1 MEGAIMSLTEG
12 AVRGLLRKLAGVL
25 VQESWPVQRVHGE
38 VQYIKDELE
47 SMNAFL
53 RSVST
58 SPEGA
63 AAGHDDQVRVWMK
76 QVREIAYDAEDCI
89 DVFVRRSHLGG
100 AGAADGG
107 RLMASLRRFVRVL
120 EGVLGAGG
128 GSRHHRSVAV
138 QLQELKARARDAG
151 ERRTRYGVSLAAAAR
166 GGGSDPR
173 RGSSAGRLD
182 PRLHALFTEE
192 AQLVA
197 IDGPR
202 DELVGWLMEEE
213 PRLRVLAVVGFGGLG
228 KTTLARMVCGSPRV
242 KGADFQCS
250 PPLVVVSQTFSIRE
264 LFQHMLR
271 ELIQRPR
278 KAMAAAA
285 ADGGDRVADNALH
298 GMERWETAA
307 LANKLREYLQDKRY
321 IVILD
326 DIWSSSAWESI
337 KCAFPDNRKGSR
349 IIVTTRNEDVA
360 NTCCCRPQDRIYKIQ
375 RLSDA
380 ASRELFFKRIFGMA
394 DAGAPEDDELKQVS
408 DSILKK
414 CGGLPLA
421 IVSIGSLLAS
431 KPNRSKQEW
440 QKVCDNLGSELVSN
454 PTLEGTKQVLTLSY
468 NDLPYHLKPCFLYLS
483 IFPENHVIKRGPLI
497 RMWIAE
503 GFVTQRHGLSMEQ
516 VGERYFDEFVSRS
529 MVHPVRIDWSGKVRS
544 CRVHDIM
551 LEVIVSKSL
560 EENFASF
567 FCDNGSELVSHDK
580 IRRLS
585 IHSSSYSSAQRTSN
599 SVAHVRTFRMSPSI
613 DQIPFFF
620 AQLRLL
626 RVLDMQGSRCMSNKN
641 LDCICRFFQ
650 LKYLSLRNTN
660 VSILPRLTGN
670 LNHLETLDIRETLIK
685 KLPSSAANLT
695 CLKHLLAGHKEQ
707 LTRTSS
713 VKFLR
718 PSSGLEM
725 SHGVVRNMASL
736 QSLVHVEIK
745 EHPSVFQ
752 EIGLLQNLRKL
763 SVLFYGIEVN
773 WKPFLELLSKL
784 SGSVRSLSI
793 DIFEARGNISIS
805 SLEMLSSLVSPPI
818 FITSFSLT
826 GKLGSLPP
834 WVASLRSVSRLT
846 LRNSQ
851 LHADAI
857 QVLGGLQNLLC
868 LKLYHKSYA
877 DDRLVFP
884 RGKFGRVKLLIVD
897 NLMNLENLHFEDAS
911 VPNLERLT
919 LSFLREP
926 KDGISGLNNLLKL
939 KEVEFFGN
947 IISSVVSKVVSCVK
961 EHPNHPRVVGDK
973 WNIVTVYN

>member
-1 MEGAIMSLTEG
+1 MEGAIVSLTEG

-25 VQESWPVQRVHGE
+25 AQESSPAQRVHGE

-58 SPEGA
+58 SPED

-89 DVFVRRSHLGG
+89 DVFVRGRSHPAAA
-100 AGAADGG
+100 AGDEG
-107 RLMASLRRFVRVL
+107 RLVASLRRFVRL
-120 EGVLGAGG
+120 LAGALGVGG
-128 GSRHHRSVAV
+128 GDRSVAA
-138 QLQELKARARDAG
+138 QLRELKARARDAG
-151 ERRTRYGVSLAAAAR
+151 ERRTRYGVSLAAAAVR
-166 GGGSDPR
+166 GGG
-173 RGSSAGRLD
+173 GSSSSGRLD

-192 AQLVA
+192 AQLVG

-202 DELVGWLMEEE
+202 EELVGWVMEEE

-242 KGADFQCS
+242 KGAADFQCS
-250 PPLVVVSQTFSIRE
+250 PPLVVVSQTFSITA
-264 LFQHMLR
+264 LFQHLLR

-278 KAMAAAA
+278 KAMAAVAA
-285 ADGGDRVADNALH
+285 AGGGGGDLVAYDALQ
-298 GMERWETAA
+298 GME
-307 LANKLREYLQDKRY
+307 RY

-337 KCAFPDNRKGSR
+337 KCAFPDNKKGSR

-394 DAGAPEDDELKQVS
+394 DAGAPDDDELKQVS

-431 KPNRSKQEW
+431 KPNRSKEEW
-440 QKVCDNLGSELVSN
+440 QKVCDNLGSELESN

-468 NDLPYHLKPCFLYLS
+468 NDLPYHLKACFLYLS
-483 IFPENHVIKRGPLI
+483 IFPENHVIKRGPLV

-544 CRVHDIM
+544 CKVHDIM

-567 FCDNGSELVSHDK
+567 FCDNGTELVSHDK

-585 IHSSSYSSAQRTSN
+585 IRSSSYSSAQRTSN

-613 DQIPFFF
+613 DNIPFFF
-620 AQLRLL
+620 PQLRLL

-650 LKYLSLRNTN
+650 LKYLSLRNTS
-660 VSILPRLTGN
+660 VSILPRLIGN

-718 PSSGLEM
+718 PSSGLKM
-725 SHGVVRNMASL
+725 SHGVIRNMAKL

-752 EIGLLQNLRKL
+752 EIALLQNLRKL

-773 WKPFLELLSKL
+773 WKPFLELLNML

-793 DIFEARGNISIS
+793 DIFDAQGNISIS

-846 LRNSQ
+846 LRRSQ
-851 LHADAI
+851 LRADAI
-857 QVLGGLQNLLC
+857 HVLGGLQNLLC

-884 RGKFGRVKLLIVD
+884 QGGFARVKLLIVD
-897 NLMNLENLHFEDAS
+897 NLVNLEKLHFNEGS
-911 VPNLERLT
+911 MPNLERLT

-947 IISSVVSKVVSCVK
+947 IVSSVVSKVVSCVK
-961 EHPNHPRVVGDK
+961 DHPNHPRVVGDK

>member
-1 MEGAIMSLTEG
+1 MEGAIVSLTEG

-25 VQESWPVQRVHGE
+25 AQESSPAQRVHGE

-58 SPEGA
+58 SPED

-89 DVFVRRSHLGG
+89 DVFVRSRSHPAAAAA
-100 AGAADGG
+100 AGVEG
-107 RLMASLRRFVRVL
+107 RLVASLRRFARL
-120 EGVLGAGG
+120 LAGALGVGG
-128 GSRHHRSVAV
+128 GDRSVAA
-138 QLQELKARARDAG
+138 QLRELKARARDAG
-151 ERRTRYGVSLAAAAR
+151 ERRTRYGVSLAKAAAVR
-166 GGGSDPR
+166 GGG
-173 RGSSAGRLD
+173 GSSSSGRLD

-192 AQLVA
+192 AQLVG
-197 IDGPR
+197 IEGPR
-202 DELVGWLMEEE
+202 EELVGWVMEEE

-242 KGADFQCS
+242 KGAADFQCS
-250 PPLVVVSQTFSIRE
+250 PPLVVVSQTFSITA
-264 LFQHMLR
+264 LFQHLLR
-271 ELIQRPR
+271 ELIQRPP
-278 KAMAAAA
+278 KAGGG
-285 ADGGDRVADNALH
+285 GGDRVAYDALQ
-298 GMERWETAA
+298 GMERWETPA
-307 LANKLREYLQDKRY
+307 LASKLREYLQDKRY

-326 DIWSSSAWESI
+326 DIWSSSAWETI
-337 KCAFPDNRKGSR
+337 KCAFPDNKKGSR

-394 DAGAPEDDELKQVS
+394 DAGAPDDDELKQVS

-431 KPNRSKQEW
+431 KPNRSKEEW
-440 QKVCDNLGSELVSN
+440 QKVCDNLGSELESN

-468 NDLPYHLKPCFLYLS
+468 NDLPYHLKACFLYLS
-483 IFPENHVIKRGPLI
+483 IFPENHVIKRGPLV

-544 CRVHDIM
+544 CKVHDIM

-567 FCDNGSELVSHDK
+567 FCDNGTELVSHDK

-585 IHSSSYSSAQRTSN
+585 IRSSSYSSAQRTSN

-613 DQIPFFF
+613 DNIPFFF
-620 AQLRLL
+620 PQLRLL

-650 LKYLSLRNTN
+650 LKYLSLRNTS
-660 VSILPRLTGN
+660 VSILPRLIGN

-718 PSSGLEM
+718 PSSGLKM
-725 SHGVVRNMASL
+725 SHGVIRNMAKL

-752 EIGLLQNLRKL
+752 EIALLQNLRKL
-763 SVLFYGIEVN
+763 GVLFYGIEVN
-773 WKPFLELLSKL
+773 WKPFLKLLNKL

-793 DIFEARGNISIS
+793 EIFDAQGNISIS

-818 FITSFSLT
+818 FITSFTLT

-834 WVASLRSVSRLT
+834 WVASLRSISRLT
-846 LRNSQ
+846 LRRSQ
-851 LHADAI
+851 LRADAI
-857 QVLGGLQNLLC
+857 HVLGGLQNLLC

-884 RGKFGRVKLLIVD
+884 LGGFARVKLLIVD
-897 NLMNLENLHFEDAS
+897 NLVNLEKLHFDEGS
-911 VPNLERLT
+911 MPNLERLT

-947 IISSVVSKVVSCVK
+947 IISSVVSEVVSCVK
-961 EHPNHPRVVGDK
+961 DHPNHPRVVGDK